1 MQSFTQTDL
10 SPSRLLI
17 IDDQQPSVIFLEL
30 LLKAAGFLHYQSTTE
45 PRDFVSLY
53 RRWQPDLILLD
64 LQMPHLDGF
73 AILDQL
79 RSEFRLELHQGLA
92 GIRTEMANMRAD
104 MFKWML
110 VFWIGQFAAL
120 VGALSFML
128 PGR

>member
-1 MQSFTQTDL
+1 MFAGYDL
-10 SPSRLLI
+10 AATTR
-17 IDDQQPSVIFLEL
+17 ID
-30 LLKAAGFLHYQSTTE
+30 
-45 PRDFVSLY
+45 
-53 RRWQPDLILLD
+53 RR
-64 LQMPHLDGF
+64 
-73 AILDQL
+73 LDQL

-120 VGALSFML
+120 VGALWFML